1 MKKIF
6 IIPVLLIC
14 MTSASSNRVQPA
26 PITKWPYQPALNT
39 KIDSLGKTTEELQLL
54 LKQIP

>member
-1 MKKIF
+1 MKKLF

-14 MTSASSNRVQPA
+14 MTSASSNKIQPE

-39 KIDSLGKTTEELQLL
+39 KIDSLGVKTAELERL